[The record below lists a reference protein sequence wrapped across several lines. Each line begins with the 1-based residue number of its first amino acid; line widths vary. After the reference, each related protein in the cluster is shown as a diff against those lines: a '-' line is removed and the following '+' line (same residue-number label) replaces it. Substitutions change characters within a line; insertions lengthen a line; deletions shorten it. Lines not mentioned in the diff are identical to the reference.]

1 MDEPDEPATREI
13 AWVRA
18 LLHAELARAQ
28 GEDSPGMWAA
38 IRPALAAR
46 PTPYLEAYVLWRQ
59 VEASPAGATDAA
71 QTLRDAWRLASEMAA
86 APMLTRLE
94 ALSRRRRVE
103 LASASTAGPKAEPSA
118 PAEPHDPFGLTVRE
132 REILRLLAEG
142 YTNRRI
148 AEALFITEST
158 AGVHVSNILGK
169 LGVTSRTEAA
179 TTAVRL
185 GLDRS
190 ASDGAEAQETPPT
203 LR

>member
-1 MDEPDEPATREI
+1 
-13 AWVRA
+13 
-18 LLHAELARAQ
+18 
-28 GEDSPGMWAA
+28 MWAA
-38 IRPALAAR
+38 IRPALVAR
-46 PTPYLEAYVLWRQ
+46 QTPHLEAYVLWRQ
-59 VEASPAGATDAA
+59 VEAGPAGATDAA
-71 QTLRDAWRLASEMAA
+71 AALRDAWRIASELGA

-94 ALSRRRRVE
+94 ALARRRRIE
-103 LASASTAGPKAEPSA
+103 LAPSAQAGPAADSVPPAA
-118 PAEPHDPFGLTVRE
+118 PPDPFGLTARE

-148 AEALFITEST
+148 AETLFITEST

-185 GLDRS
+185 GLDRL
-190 ASDGAEAQETPPT
+190 ASDGAEAQETPPS

>member
-1 MDEPDEPATREI
+1 
-13 AWVRA
+13 
-18 LLHAELARAQ
+18 
-28 GEDSPGMWAA
+28 
-38 IRPALAAR
+38 
-46 PTPYLEAYVLWRQ
+46 
-59 VEASPAGATDAA
+59 PAGAAHT
-71 QTLRDAWRLASEMAA
+71 
-86 APMLTRLE
+86 AP
-94 ALSRRRRVE
+94 
-103 LASASTAGPKAEPSA
+103 GA
-118 PAEPHDPFGLTVRE
+118 PPPEPHDPFGLTVRE

-148 AEALFITEST
+148 AEALFISEST

>member
-1 MDEPDEPATREI
+1 
-13 AWVRA
+13 
-18 LLHAELARAQ
+18 
-28 GEDSPGMWAA
+28 
-38 IRPALAAR
+38 
-46 PTPYLEAYVLWRQ
+46 
-59 VEASPAGATDAA
+59 
-71 QTLRDAWRLASEMAA
+71 
-86 APMLTRLE
+86 MLTRLE
-94 ALSRRRRVE
+94 ALARRRRVE
-103 LASASTAGPKAEPSA
+103 LASASTAGPAADPGP

-148 AEALFITEST
+148 AEALFISEST